1 MAAKKPLCTVNAV
14 VEAPCGVV
22 AALLTTVNV
31 GPVGP
36 DNAFFLAV
44 GPDPELWLRGGPN
57 EFRAAI
63 AGKPHGIRVEVDRAQ
78 AMLAVEGKWWFRAEC
93 RVLPH
98 PKGARMTQQVF
109 NIATSAR
116 WLVPMVAR
124 GVEGKQRMSMQR
136 LLDRISRHL
145 DCPAYVE

>member
-14 VEAPCGVV
+14 VEAPCGLV
-22 AALLTTVNV
+22 AALLTTVSA

-36 DNAFFLAV
+36 HNGFFLAH
-44 GPDPELWLRGGPN
+44 GPDPDLRLRGGPN
-57 EFRAAI
+57 EFWAAI
-63 AGKPHGIRVEVDRAQ
+63 AGNPNGIRVEVDRAQ

-116 WLVPMVAR
+116 WMVPMVAR
-124 GVEGKQRMSMQR
+124 GVEGKQRGSMQR
-136 LLDRISRHL
+136 LLDRISGHL
-145 DCPAYVE
+145 GCPAYLE

>member
-22 AALLTTVNV
+22 AALLTAVSA
-31 GPVGP
+31 GPVGA
-36 DNAFFLAV
+36 DNGFFLAD
-44 GPDPELWLRGGPN
+44 GPDSEMRLRGGPN

-63 AGKPHGIRVEVDRAQ
+63 AGDHDGIRVEVDRAQ
-78 AMLAVEGKWWFRAEC
+78 AMLAVEGQWWFRAEC

-98 PKGARMTQQVF
+98 PRGARVIQQVF
-109 NIATSAR
+109 NIATSGR
-116 WLVPMVAR
+116 WMVPMVAR

-136 LLDRISRHL
+136 LLDRISAHL
-145 DCPAYVE
+145 GCPAYVE